1 MKKLP
6 RILMITNIEQP
17 YTLYTLWTNGDERK
31 IDLSQKIASAISNGD
46 NPFDRLKDWE
56 VFKQASVSA
65 DNTIIWNN
73 LKQTI
78 TLPSGKVIT
87 GALDLD
93 PDTLYK
99 DSHLVSR
106 LSTSPKIGQ
115 LLKTAREEAGLSQGE
130 VARNSGTTRNYISK
144 IETGKADIQ
153 LNTLYR
159 LIKLGI
165 GKELKLSIH

>member
-6 RILMITNIEQP
+6 RILIITNIEQT

-31 IDLSQKIASAISNGD
+31 IDLSREIASAISNGD
-46 NPFDRLKDWE
+46 SPLAHLKEWE
-56 VFKQASVSA
+56 VFKQASVSS

-78 TLPSGKVIT
+78 TLPSGKVIE

-93 PDTLYK
+93 PDALFR
-99 DSHLVSR
+99 DSYLINR
-106 LSTSPKIGQ
+106 LSTSPKIGL
-115 LLKTAREEAGLSQGE
+115 LLKAAREEAGLSQGE

-144 IETGKADIQ
+144 IETGKSDIQ

-165 GKELKLSIH
+165 GKELKLSID

>member
-6 RILMITNIEQP
+6 RILLITKAEHPN
-17 YTLYTLWTNGDERK
+17 TLYTLWTNGEERK
-31 IDLSQKIASAISNGD
+31 IDLSSTIELNLSNGD
-46 NPFDRLKDWE
+46 DRFAPLKEWE
-56 VFKQASVSA
+56 VFKHASVSV
-65 DNTIIWNN
+65 DNTITWNN

-78 TLPSGKVIT
+78 TLPSGKIIT
-87 GALDLD
+87 SALDLD
-93 PDTLYK
+93 PDTLYQQSYLINK
-99 DSHLVSR
+99 
-106 LSTSPKIGQ
+106 LSTTPAIGQ
-115 LLKTAREEAGLSQGE
+115 LLKTAREDAGLSQDE

-165 GKELKLSIH
+165 GKELKLSIQ

>member
-6 RILMITNIEQP
+6 RILLLTNIEP
-17 YTLYTLWTNGDERK
+17 PHTLYTLWTNGEERK
-31 IDLSQKIASAISNGD
+31 IDFTQQIALSQSNG
-46 NPFDRLKDWE
+46 NHLFARLKEWDI
-56 VFKQASVSA
+56 FKQASISA
-65 DNTIIWNN
+65 DHTIVWEN

-93 PDTLYK
+93 PDTLYR
-99 DSHLVSR
+99 DSSLVSKMN
-106 LSTSPKIGQ
+106 TSPKIGQ
-115 LLKTAREEAGLSQGE
+115 LLKTAREGAGLSQEE

-165 GKELKLSIH
+165 GKELKLSIQ

>member
-6 RILMITNIEQP
+6 RILRITNVERP
-17 YTLYTLWTNGDERK
+17 NTLYTLWTNGEERK
-31 IDLSQKIASAISNGD
+31 IDLSQKIALSLSNGD
-46 NPFDRLKDWE
+46 NRFAPLKEWDL
-56 VFKQASVSA
+56 FKHAGVSA
-65 DNTIIWNN
+65 DNTIVWQN
-73 LKQTI
+73 LMQTI
-78 TLPSGKVIT
+78 TLPSGKIIT

-93 PDTLYK
+93 PDTLYQ
-99 DSHLVSR
+99 DSHLINR
-106 LSTSPKIGQ
+106 MSTSPKIGQ
-115 LLKTAREEAGLSQGE
+115 LLRTAREEAGLSQGE

-165 GKELKLSIH
+165 GKELKLSIK

>member
-6 RILMITNIEQP
+6 RILKITNVEHP
-17 YTLYTLWTNGDERK
+17 NTLYTLWTNGEERK
-31 IDLSQKIASAISNGD
+31 IDLSTKIALSLSNGD
-46 NPFDRLKDWE
+46 NRFAPLKEWDI
-56 VFKQASVSA
+56 FKQAGVSA
-65 DNTIIWNN
+65 DSTIVWQN
-73 LKQTI
+73 LIQTT
-78 TLPSGKVIT
+78 TLPSGKVIK

-93 PDTLYK
+93 PDTLYQ
-99 DSHLVSR
+99 DSCLVSR
-106 LSTSPKIGQ
+106 ISTSPKIGQ
-115 LLKTAREEAGLSQGE
+115 LLKTAREEAGVSQGE

-165 GKELKLSIH
+165 GKELKLSIK

>member
-6 RILMITNIEQP
+6 RILIITNIEQP
-17 YTLYTLWTNGDERK
+17 YVLYTIWTNGEERK
-31 IDLSQKIASAISNGD
+31 IDLSKKIASGISHGD
-46 NPFDRLKDWE
+46 DRFSSLKEWE
-56 VFKQASVSA
+56 VFKQATVSP
-65 DNTIIWNN
+65 DNTIVWPN

-78 TLPSGKVIT
+78 TLLSGKVIT
-87 GALDLD
+87 GVLDLD
-93 PDTLYK
+93 PDTLYQ
-99 DSHLVSR
+99 DSCLISK
-106 LSTSPKIGQ
+106 LSTSPKVGQ
-115 LLKTAREEAGLSQGE
+115 LLKTAREQAGLSQGE

-165 GKELKLSIH
+165 GKDLKLSIH